1 MAKKEQ
7 ILRTVDALLKVH
19 DEWERDPQSPAV
31 PSERFER
38 AMDLSIQVCGDG
50 DVPADCRNLVAA
62 MAKLG
67 GQWVKYKNGLQTDD
81 FRPLPDFWE
90 AFRGVQSARQGSAAR
105 VKQTR
110 ESVALLRRDKLPD
123 MQIAKM
129 YGKYNFDLKKW
140 EGVFFTDRGVP
151 NSALIDKEEAEPGS
165 VLTADYVHPDDAEAM
180 ARSESDLERELQALE
195 TATKG
200 PDTDP
205 ATIEEMLREGAFPAQ
220 VARAKGVTV
229 SDVLK
234 VANELG
240 ITPNEKPN
248 LSNLRA
254 PQEPAI
260 TAEQDA
266 ALQPHEPV
274 EAPAV
279 AESEDDSELV
289 ARVMEMHNA
298 GQTPLQIAQ
307 ELGISPQKVGAIK
320 RFHREAQAV

>member
-1 MAKKEQ
+1 
-7 ILRTVDALLKVH
+7 
-19 DEWERDPQSPAV
+19 
-31 PSERFER
+31 
-38 AMDLSIQVCGDG
+38 
-50 DVPADCRNLVAA
+50 DCRNLVAA

-67 GQWVKYKNGLQTDD
+67 GQWVKYQNGLQTDD

-90 AFRGVQSARQGSAAR
+90 AFRQMQTARQGSVAR

-110 ESVALLRRDKLPD
+110 ESVELLRRDKQPD
-123 MQIAKM
+123 LQIAKM

-151 NSALIDKEEAEPGS
+151 NSALIDQEEKQPGS

-195 TATKG
+195 SATQG

-220 VARAKGVTV
+220 IARAKGVTV

-254 PQEPAI
+254 PQEPTI

-266 ALQPHEPV
+266 ALQPRTT
-274 EAPAV
+274 EAAEVQV
-279 AESEDDSELV
+279 AAEEGDDAELV
-289 ARVMEMHNA
+289 ARVMQLHGK

-307 ELGISPQKVGAIK
+307 ELGISPQKVGSIK
-320 RFHREAQAV
+320 RFHLHREAQPA